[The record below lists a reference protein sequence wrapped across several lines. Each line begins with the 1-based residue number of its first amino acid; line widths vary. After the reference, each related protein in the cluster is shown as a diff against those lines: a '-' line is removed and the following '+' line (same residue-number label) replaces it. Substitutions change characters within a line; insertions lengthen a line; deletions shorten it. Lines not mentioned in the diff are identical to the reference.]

1 VGNATAFIDHGFT
14 LGNIFKEFQTL
25 RYGFYIFL
33 ENDSLHDQLLFV
45 LSNVPYIA
53 QKPSFLCGMHRS
65 RFLGKHKAVIRSAI
79 KRHKQKN
86 LAQRRQAAKDF
97 CTSWFKKISH
107 KRAQGTQKV

>member
-1 VGNATAFIDHGFT
+1 
-14 LGNIFKEFQTL
+14 
-25 RYGFYIFL
+25 
-33 ENDSLHDQLLFV
+33 LHDQLLFV

-86 LAQRRQAAKDF
+86 LAQGAKPRRI
-97 CTSWFKKISH
+97 SVLRGLKKISH